1 VQHEPITH
9 DNNVTPAA
17 AAGYDVVPFNSVRRR
32 TAAHMVRSKA
42 VSPHTLCSI
51 EVDYVEVDR
60 ARRAAKLT
68 YLPFVAKAVA
78 TALREF
84 PHINA
89 SVADDALL
97 VHHRVNLGIAVNL
110 DAGGLVVPVVHD
122 ADTLSVTKIAEHI
135 TDIAARARGKKLT
148 LDDVEDGTFTI
159 TNPGPFGT
167 LISAPIINQPQVAIL
182 ATDGV
187 KKRPIVLD
195 VPGAEEVITAHPVG
209 NLALSFDRR
218 AFDGAYAAGFI
229 SRIKQILETTDWTAQ
244 L

>member
-1 VQHEPITH
+1 VNVQADH
-9 DNNVTPAA
+9 
-17 AAGYDVVPFNSVRRR
+17 DVVPFNGIRRR
-32 TAAHMVRSKA
+32 TAEHMVRSKA
-42 VSPHTLCSI
+42 ISPHTFCSI

-60 ARRAAKLT
+60 VRRTAKLT

-97 VHHRVNLGIAVNL
+97 VHRRVNLGIAVNL

-122 ADTLSVTKIAEHI
+122 ADTLSVAAIAEHI
-135 TDIAARARGKKLT
+135 TDIATRARGKKLT

-167 LISAPIINQPQVAIL
+167 LLSAPIINQPQVGIL
-182 ATDGV
+182 ATDGI

-195 VPGAEEVITAHPVG
+195 APAGEEVIAAHPVG
-209 NLALSFDRR
+209 NLALSFDHR
-218 AFDGAYAAGFI
+218 AFDGAYAARFI
-229 SRIKQILETTDWTAQ
+229 NRVKHILETADWTAQ

>member
-1 VQHEPITH
+1 VSAQADH
-9 DNNVTPAA
+9 
-17 AAGYDVVPFNSVRRR
+17 DVVPFTSIRRR

-42 VSPHTLCSI
+42 ISPHTLCSI
-51 EVDYVEVDR
+51 EVDYAEVDR
-60 ARRAAKLT
+60 VRRAVKLT

-97 VHHRVNLGIAVNL
+97 VHRRVNLGIAVNL

-122 ADTLSVTKIAEHI
+122 ADTLSVTEIAARI
-135 TDIAARARGKKLT
+135 TDLAARARGKKLT

-167 LISAPIINQPQVAIL
+167 LISVPIINQPQVGIL

-195 VPGAEEVITAHPVG
+195 APGGEEVIAAHPVG
-209 NLALSFDRR
+209 NLALSFDHR
-218 AFDGAYAAGFI
+218 AFDGAYAARFI
-229 SRIKQILETTDWTAQ
+229 NRAKQILETAEWTAQ

>member
-1 VQHEPITH
+1 MSARADH
-9 DNNVTPAA
+9 
-17 AAGYDVVPFNSVRRR
+17 DVVPFNSIRRR

-60 ARRAAKLT
+60 VRKAAKLT

-84 PHINA
+84 PHVNA

-97 VHHRVNLGIAVNL
+97 VRRRVNLGIAVNL

-122 ADTLSVTKIAEHI
+122 ADTLSVTGIAERI
-135 TDIAARARGKKLT
+135 SDIAARARGKKLT
-148 LDDVEDGTFTI
+148 PDDVEDGTFTI

-167 LISAPIINQPQVAIL
+167 LLSAPIINQPQVAIL

-187 KKRPIVLD
+187 KKRPVVLD
-195 VPGAEEVITAHPVG
+195 VPGTEDVITVRPVG
-209 NLALSFDRR
+209 NLALSFDHR

-229 SRIKQILETTDWTAQ
+229 NRVKHIVETTDWTAQ